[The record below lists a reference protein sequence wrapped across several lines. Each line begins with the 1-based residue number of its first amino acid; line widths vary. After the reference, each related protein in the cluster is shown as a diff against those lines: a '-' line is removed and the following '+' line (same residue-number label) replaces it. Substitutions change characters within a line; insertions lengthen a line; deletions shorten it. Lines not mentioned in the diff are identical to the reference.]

1 MSTWKRLKEDLWSRL
16 PESAKTV
23 LKIIAPQPDLFILG
37 LVIIVIGLCVALPI
51 PRPAT
56 LDDMDFS
63 HVCITDVYKV
73 HQIKGGDHWE
83 LKTTQ
88 NRYYILGS
96 FREAEALRDRMYTAS
111 FIMWPDDG
119 KESETIRI
127 RGLIADIWCFHGNNI
142 YEVRIDGEPVVIY
155 KPPKAEE
162 MRDNSKLRL
171 RVTWI
176 GGLALILCPI
186 ADVMLKRPDE

>member
-1 MSTWKRLKEDLWSRL
+1 MSMWKRLKADLWSRL
-16 PESAKTV
+16 PESVKTV

-51 PRPAT
+51 PIPAT
-56 LDDMDFS
+56 LDDMDVS

-73 HQIKGGDHWE
+73 RKPRGGYQWE

-96 FREAEALRDRMYTAS
+96 DREAEALRERMDTAS
-111 FIMWPDDG
+111 FIVWPDDG

-127 RGLIADIWCFHGNNI
+127 RGLIADIWCFKGNNI
-142 YEVRIDGEPVVIY
+142 KEVRIDGEPVVIY
-155 KPPKAEE
+155 KPPDAEE
-162 MRDNSKLRL
+162 IREHSMFALRL
-171 RVTWI
+171 ALF
-176 GGLALILCPI
+176 GGIAMILWPI
-186 ADVMLKRPDE
+186 ADALLKRPDE

>member
-1 MSTWKRLKEDLWSRL
+1 MSMWKRLKADLWSRL
-16 PESAKTV
+16 PESVKTV

-51 PRPAT
+51 PIPAT
-56 LDDMDFS
+56 LDDMDVS

-73 HQIKGGDHWE
+73 SKLRGGYQWE

-96 FREAEALRDRMYTAS
+96 DREAEALRERMDTAS
-111 FIMWPDDG
+111 FVVWPDDG

-127 RGLIADIWCFHGNNI
+127 RGLIADIWCFKGNNI
-142 YEVRIDGEPVVIY
+142 KEVRIDGEPVVIY
-155 KPPKAEE
+155 KPPDAEE
-162 MRDNSKLRL
+162 IREHSMFALRL
-171 RVTWI
+171 ALF
-176 GGLALILCPI
+176 GGIAMILWPI
-186 ADVMLKRPDE
+186 ADALLKRPDE